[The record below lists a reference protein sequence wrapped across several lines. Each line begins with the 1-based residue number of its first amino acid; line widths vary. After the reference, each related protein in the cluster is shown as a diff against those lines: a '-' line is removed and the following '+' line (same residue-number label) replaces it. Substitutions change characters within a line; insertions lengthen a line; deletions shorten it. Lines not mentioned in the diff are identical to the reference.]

1 MSNND
6 SKSFNINDVNDVC
19 NNMMKQST
27 HRSFNFDAEFD
38 KELNKVYNSATK
50 HFTNLKN
57 KFYNKS
63 CEQQK
68 SSISPIP
75 STQPDLITSPNELI
89 KPTLNEE
96 KYLEIIGKLTSIII
110 GLVISIVVIVFFK

>member
-75 STQPDLITSPNELI
+75 STQPDLITSP
-89 KPTLNEE
+89 PSPLNEE